1 MKRKQQITIRE
12 IASRA
17 GVSIGTVDRVL
28 HNRGRVSP
36 ETKKKIEA
44 LVKKFGYK
52 PNPLARHLKLKKEYH
67 FFIVSPYRDED
78 SGYWGMVF
86 NGIHRA
92 AEELNPFGIHV
103 YFKEFDRYNRESF
116 WNVALSIP
124 SDHCDGLLLAPI
136 MPSEMIRWLN
146 ELPPSIPY
154 VFFDATLPEASPITE
169 IGQDPFSGGFLAGK
183 LLCLFALREQGT
195 YCVIAPHS
203 EDYHIKRRIEGF
215 LSFWENREGYRTEV
229 RTCTDMDHR
238 ETREEFLSVLLKE
251 IPNPR
256 GIFVANASVH
266 SVAET
271 LNQNN
276 PRHIPIIG
284 YDLVPENERLLRE
297 GLIDVLISQ
306 RPAYQGYQA
315 VYQLYRHVVLQQEI
329 QRKIPVPIHLYFKEN
344 LLPEA
349 SPDLEY
355 EEAMF
360 VFKEEE
366 NYAST
371 SV

>member
-1 MKRKQQITIRE
+1 MKRTRQITIRE
-12 IASRA
+12 IAAKA

-28 HNRGRVSP
+28 HNRGRVST
-36 ETKKKIEA
+36 ETREKIEA

-67 FFIVSPYRDED
+67 FFILSPYRDED

-86 NGIHRA
+86 NGIQRA
-92 AEELNPFGIHV
+92 AEELSPFGIRIS
-103 YFKEFDRYNRESF
+103 FKEFDRYSRDSF
-116 WNVALSIP
+116 WNTARSISP
-124 SDHCDGLLLAPI
+124 DDCDGLLLAPI
-136 MPSEMIRWLN
+136 MPSEMIRWIL

-154 VFFDATLPEASPITE
+154 VFFDATLPETSPITE
-169 IGQDPFSGGFLAGK
+169 IGQDPYSGGFLAGK
-183 LLCLFALREQGT
+183 LLCLFALRERGT

-215 LSFWENREGYRTEV
+215 LAFWANREGYWPEV
-229 RTCTDMDHR
+229 RTCADMDHR
-238 ETREEFLSVLLKE
+238 ETREEFLNTLLKD
-251 IPNPR
+251 IPDPK

-271 LNQNN
+271 LNKGNLS
-276 PRHIPIIG
+276 HIPIIG

-329 QRKIPVPIHLYFKEN
+329 QKKIPVPIHLYFKEN
-344 LLPEA
+344 LLPES

-355 EEAMF
+355 EETMF
-360 VFKEEE
+360 VF
-366 NYAST
+366 AD
-371 SV
+371 